1 MEEITAYFNTH
12 NEHPLIVLPQLQLM
26 YFSNDVQNGYHINPK
41 DGRRVYQ
48 LLENALFT
56 ERGDFRA
63 IFDANLPMFEIRS
76 ASFPALIRFI
86 GYKFQWYD
94 FIRCLRK
101 TQRFIRARLLQR
113 KFFLCPAD
121 PFGLRKIKKFME
133 SLRSQSLPE
142 EIVELIVTF
151 PLKPVSNNLLHQKL
165 PARRVETQAFQES
178 MRFKRKPLPWQ

>member
-1 MEEITAYFNTH
+1 MKEITAYFNTH

-48 LLENALFT
+48 LLENAL
-56 ERGDFRA
+56 DFRA

-76 ASFPALIRFI
+76 ASFPAPIRFI
-86 GYKFQWYD
+86 GYKFHWYD
-94 FIRCLRK
+94 FIYCLRK

-151 PLKPVSNNLLHQKL
+151 LLKPVSNNLLHQKL